1 MTTFPARIEPLT
13 DGVVTLRLPSPDA
26 GDVDTVLSY
35 IEEEQLDG
43 GWLPEIP
50 LIPAEQAVR
59 DWSEGWATRRCRNGP
74 TFVVTIAGEQ
84 RFIGHRRLHRPR
96 PRSGGDDLRDRA
108 AMARPGP
115 GHPGSPLAAQWALS
129 LPGVA
134 TAELRIDQDMSASQH
149 VAVNAGFILAGT
161 VTQFVPGTGETFE
174 DRGAAVS
181 GVDRPLHERL
191 VCLLVSGVGL
201 KCPLPQPGGFEQLQV
216 QRAQPFARLLGP
228 RCLTVLGQQLA
239 LIGIERAGLAGA
251 SGRLEG

>member
-13 DGVVTLRLPSPDA
+13 DGEVTLRLPSPDA

-59 DWSEGWATRRCRNGP
+59 DWSEAWATCRCRNGP
-74 TFVVTIAGEQ
+74 TFVVTVAGEQ
-84 RFIGHRRLHRPR
+84 RFIGIVGCTDRGHGVVEMIYGIAPR
-96 PRSGGDDLRDRA
+96 WRGQGLATRA
-108 AMARPGP
+108 VR
-115 GHPGSPLAAQWALS
+115 LAAQWALS

-174 DRGAAVS
+174 DLRY
-181 GVDRPLHERL
+181 
-191 VCLLVSGVGL
+191 
-201 KCPLPQPGGFEQLQV
+201 
-216 QRAQPFARLLGP
+216 
-228 RCLTVLGQQLA
+228 VLGQQEA
-239 LIGIERAGLAGA
+239 APET
-251 SGRLEG
+251 